1 MCLGR
6 RRNFRW
12 NHGSS
17 SAFRIRS
24 DISHLPLKMDIRQAT
39 VRDST
44 VKRSDPCKVEDLLGM
59 QNANLLNL
67 PENYTLKYCKF
78 RIPSQHPRRLI
89 RIDLY
94 HALTWPELS
103 YVAVDPKGR
112 IVGYILA
119 KM

>member
-1 MCLGR
+1 
-6 RRNFRW
+6 
-12 NHGSS
+12 
-17 SAFRIRS
+17 
-24 DISHLPLKMDIRQAT
+24 
-39 VRDST
+39 
-44 VKRSDPCKVEDLLGM
+44 M

-67 PENYTLKYCKF
+67 PENYTLKYCESRKSG
-78 RIPSQHPRRLI
+78 PNDGDLI

-119 KM
+119 KMYSRHRFVLRIPS